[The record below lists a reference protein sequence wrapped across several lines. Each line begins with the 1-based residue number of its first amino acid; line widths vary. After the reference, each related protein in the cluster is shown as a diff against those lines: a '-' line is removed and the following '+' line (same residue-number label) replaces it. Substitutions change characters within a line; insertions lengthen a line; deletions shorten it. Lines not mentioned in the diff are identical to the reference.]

1 VVDVPAPGG
10 FAWDPTRLA
19 ARLDAVDPLDH
30 GATPIGEPRLDV
42 TDLRHAAVLA
52 LILEPGEPGP
62 EDPGGSPRILLIER
76 SSGLRAHAGQLA
88 FPGGK
93 PEPGDASLAETAR
106 REAEEEVGL
115 DREVEVRGRLDPVP
129 TPTGFLIVPFVAF
142 APPGWQ
148 PRITSVEVN
157 RLLTPSLDRLRD
169 PSIHRVTGRGV
180 WRGYPYELHEYAIGQ
195 PPLWGATARMVWD
208 LLRRTT

>member
-1 VVDVPAPGG
+1 MVDVPGG
-10 FAWDPTRLA
+10 GRFAWDPSRLR
-19 ARLDAVDPLDH
+19 ARLDATDPASPPVADL
-30 GATPIGEPRLDV
+30 GADIDLR
-42 TDLRHAAVLA
+42 DLRHAAVLA
-52 LILEPGEPGP
+52 LVLEPGG
-62 EDPGGSPRILLIER
+62 EDPGEGPRILLIER
-76 SSGLRAHAGQLA
+76 AAGLRTHAGQIA

-115 DREVEVRGRLDPVP
+115 DREVEVLGRLDPVP

-148 PRITSVEVN
+148 PTITSGEVR
-157 RLLTPSLDRLRD
+157 RLLTPSIASLRD
-169 PSIHRVTGRGV
+169 PSIYRMTGRGV
-180 WRGYPYELHEYAIGQ
+180 WRGLAYELHEYAIGT

>member
-1 VVDVPAPGG
+1 MAEVAEVAELPE
-10 FAWDPTRLA
+10 
-19 ARLDAVDPLDH
+19 
-30 GATPIGEPRLDV
+30 GAGLH
-42 TDLRHAAVLA
+42 DLRRAAVLA
-52 LILEPGEPGP
+52 LVLPSGP
-62 EDPGGSPRILLIER
+62 PTEEDPGDGPRLLLIER
-76 SSGLRAHAGQLA
+76 SASLRAHAGQLA

-93 PEPGDASLAETAR
+93 PEPGDASLVETAR

-115 DREVEVRGRLDPVP
+115 DRAVEVLGRLDPVP

-148 PRITSVEVN
+148 PRITSMEVE
-157 RLLTPSLDRLRD
+157 RLLTPSVARLRD

-180 WRGYPYELHEYAIGQ
+180 WRGFPYEMHEYAIDT